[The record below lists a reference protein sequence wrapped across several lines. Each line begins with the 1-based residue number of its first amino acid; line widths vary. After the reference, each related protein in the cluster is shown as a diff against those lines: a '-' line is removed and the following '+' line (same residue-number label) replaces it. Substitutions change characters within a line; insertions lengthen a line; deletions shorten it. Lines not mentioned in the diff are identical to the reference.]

1 MGLRARLLLLIL
13 VPLIPALVLE
23 VRTHLEERR
32 LGTVRVEKDAI
43 RVVQLAAAS
52 QLGFI
57 EAARQHLA
65 ALARL
70 PEARGTN
77 LAMFDGF
84 FKGLTK
90 LYGDYND
97 FGLIETNGD
106 LVSSSFARKGST
118 NLADRAHVQRVLST
132 LDFAIGNYQPAD
144 EVRKAGLAFGHPVF
158 DEKGRLARV
167 LYAVLDLAVPNAEAA
182 KTRLP
187 EGGIIDVFDRAGNVL
202 ARYPDPEKWIG
213 KSLSQSPDVATVLTK
228 LEGTVEMRGP
238 DGVSRLYAFT
248 AIPNEKNANL
258 FVSVGIPT
266 ALAFAEIRHALVRD
280 LTVLAVVAGLTLIAA
295 WLYADGYVLN
305 PVKTLVAT
313 MRQVAS
319 GDLSARTRIV
329 RASAEL
335 SQLSRTFDDMAG
347 QLQGQRTETERSERA
362 LRENEERVRLILDT
376 ALDGVITIDER
387 GTITSWNKEAE
398 RTFGWKQAE
407 ILGQSLT
414 ATIIPLRFREAH
426 ERGLQRF
433 MATHEGAVLNERIE
447 FTGLRRDG
455 SEIPLEMAITPIRL
469 GERFIFSAF
478 LRDIS
483 SRKQAEMG
491 LAHLAAIVESS
502 ADSIVGKT
510 LEGKI
515 VSWNQGAERIYG
527 YAAHEVKGRSIGILI
542 PSERAAELPTLLE
555 RVGLGERIENYETV
569 RVAKDGRRIPVSLTL
584 SPIKDAAGKIT
595 GVSTITRDITERKR
609 TEAQIAASLKEKE
622 VLLKEIHHRVK
633 NNLQFVSSLL
643 NLQSNVLQDERLLAI
658 LRESRDR
665 VRTMAL
671 IHEKLYQSSDLAR
684 IEIKQH
690 IRDLALMVFR
700 SYSPGS
706 NAIKLDVQVDDVS
719 LAIEMAVPLSFIL
732 NEIISNCL
740 KHAFPDG
747 REGRITIQFLQD
759 AHGRFHLVASDN
771 GVGLPADFSLVDS
784 GSLGLRL
791 VQILVDQLSGEF
803 TYRSNGGAQF
813 EVTFDGQHHNEK
825 G

>member
-1 MGLRARLLLLIL
+1 
-13 VPLIPALVLE
+13 
-23 VRTHLEERR
+23 
-32 LGTVRVEKDAI
+32 
-43 RVVQLAAAS
+43 
-52 QLGFI
+52 
-57 EAARQHLA
+57 
-65 ALARL
+65 
-70 PEARGTN
+70 
-77 LAMFDGF
+77 
-84 FKGLTK
+84 
-90 LYGDYND
+90 
-97 FGLIETNGD
+97 
-106 LVSSSFARKGST
+106 
-118 NLADRAHVQRVLST
+118 
-132 LDFAIGNYQPAD
+132 
-144 EVRKAGLAFGHPVF
+144 
-158 DEKGRLARV
+158 
-167 LYAVLDLAVPNAEAA
+167 
-182 KTRLP
+182 
-187 EGGIIDVFDRAGNVL
+187 
-202 ARYPDPEKWIG
+202 
-213 KSLSQSPDVATVLTK
+213 
-228 LEGTVEMRGP
+228 
-238 DGVSRLYAFT
+238 
-248 AIPNEKNANL
+248 
-258 FVSVGIPT
+258 
-266 ALAFAEIRHALVRD
+266 
-280 LTVLAVVAGLTLIAA
+280 
-295 WLYADGYVLN
+295 
-305 PVKTLVAT
+305 
-313 MRQVAS
+313 
-319 GDLSARTRIV
+319 
-329 RASAEL
+329 
-335 SQLSRTFDDMAG
+335 
-347 QLQGQRTETERSERA
+347 
-362 LRENEERVRLILDT
+362 
-376 ALDGVITIDER
+376 
-387 GTITSWNKEAE
+387 
-398 RTFGWKQAE
+398 
-407 ILGQSLT
+407 
-414 ATIIPLRFREAH
+414 
-426 ERGLQRF
+426 

-447 FTGLRRDG
+447 FTGLRKDG
-455 SEIPLEMAITPIRL
+455 SEIPVEMAITPIRL

-510 LEGKI
+510 LDGKI

-542 PSERAAELPTLLE
+542 PSERVAELPTLLK
-555 RVGLGERIENYETV
+555 RVGLGERIENYETL
-569 RVAKDGRRIPVSLTL
+569 RVAKDGRRIPVSLTM

-595 GVSTITRDITERKR
+595 GVSTISRDITERKR

-684 IEIKQH
+684 IEFKQH

-700 SYSPGS
+700 SYSPSS

-719 LAIEMAVPLSFIL
+719 LAIETAVPLSFIL
-732 NEIISNCL
+732 NEIVSNCL
-740 KHAFPDG
+740 KHAFPEG

-759 AHGRFHLVASDN
+759 AHGRFHLVVSDN

>member
-1 MGLRARLLLLIL
+1 
-13 VPLIPALVLE
+13 
-23 VRTHLEERR
+23 
-32 LGTVRVEKDAI
+32 
-43 RVVQLAAAS
+43 
-52 QLGFI
+52 
-57 EAARQHLA
+57 
-65 ALARL
+65 
-70 PEARGTN
+70 
-77 LAMFDGF
+77 
-84 FKGLTK
+84 
-90 LYGDYND
+90 
-97 FGLIETNGD
+97 
-106 LVSSSFARKGST
+106 
-118 NLADRAHVQRVLST
+118 
-132 LDFAIGNYQPAD
+132 
-144 EVRKAGLAFGHPVF
+144 VRKPGLAFGHPVF
-158 DEKGRLARV
+158 DERGQLARV
-167 LYAVLDLAVPNAEAA
+167 LYAVLDLSVPNAEAA
-182 KTRLP
+182 KTRP
-187 EGGIIDVFDRAGNVL
+187 PKGGVLNIFDRAGNIL
-202 ARYPDPEKWIG
+202 AHYPEPEQWIG
-213 KSLSQSPDVATVLTK
+213 KSLPKSPDVATVLTK
-228 LEGTVEMRGP
+228 LEGTAEMRGL
-238 DGVSRLYAFT
+238 DEVSRLYAFT
-248 AIPNEKNANL
+248 AIRNGNDANL

-266 ALAFAEIRHALVRD
+266 TLAFAEIRHALVRD

-295 WLYADGYVLN
+295 WLYADWYVLN
-305 PVKTLVAT
+305 PVKTLTGT
-313 MRQVAS
+313 MKQVAS

-347 QLQGQRTETERSERA
+347 QLQRQSTETERSERA

-376 ALDGVITIDER
+376 ALDGVITLDER

-407 ILGQSLT
+407 ILGQGLT
-414 ATIIPLRFREAH
+414 ATIIPPRFREAH

-455 SEIPLEMAITPIRL
+455 GEIPVEMAITPIRL

-478 LRDIS
+478 VRDIS
-483 SRKQAEMG
+483 ARKQAEMG

-510 LEGKI
+510 LDGRI

-542 PSERAAELPTLLE
+542 PAERAGELPTLLE
-555 RVGLGERIENYETV
+555 RVGRGERIENYETV

-595 GVSTITRDITERKR
+595 GVSTISRDITELKR

-684 IEIKQH
+684 IEFKQH
-690 IRDLALMVFR
+690 IHDLALMVFR

-706 NAIKLDVQVDDVS
+706 NAIKLDVQVEAVS
-719 LAIEMAVPLSFIL
+719 LAIETAVPLSFIL

-759 AHGRFHLVASDN
+759 AHGRFHLVVADN
-771 GVGLPADFSLVDS
+771 GVGLPPDFSLADS
-784 GSLGLRL
+784 TSLGLRL
-791 VQILVDQLSGEF
+791 VQILTDQLSGKL

-813 EVTFDGQHHNEK
+813 EVTFDVQHHSER